1 MMDSPNDQFSI
12 PEFVVASIAMAVV
25 AVVAFE
31 GISGSRDANPYATN
45 FSRAHL
51 TPATGRS
58 LQVSAW
64 RLDDASAPSRPYRP
78 SDVVAVRKSGSSGP
92 GPAAPAKQPG
102 RSPVEPPASTFFK
115 EATPATVVEM
125 RMPDIGGPPPPLI
138 GPPELFRMKNAIV
151 PPWVKPIKEASDS
164 AASRVER

>member
-1 MMDSPNDQFSI
+1 MMDLPKDQFSI

-31 GISGSRDANPYATN
+31 GIWGSRDANPYAIN

-51 TPATGRS
+51 TSAKGQS

-78 SDVVAVRKSGSSGP
+78 SDVVAVRKSESFGP
-92 GPAAPAKQPG
+92 GPAAANPPG
-102 RSPVEPPASTFFK
+102 RSPGEPLASMFFK
-115 EATPATVVEM
+115 EAAPATVVEM
-125 RMPDIGGPPPPLI
+125 AMPDVGGLPPPLI
-138 GPPELFRMKNAIV
+138 GPPELFHMKNAIV
-151 PPWVKPIKEASDS
+151 PQSVKPIKEASDS
-164 AASRVER
+164 AASRFER